1 MADTTTTNLS
11 LTKPEVGAST
21 DTWGT
26 KLNTDLDTIDACFS
40 ATGTSV
46 AMNLDAAVIDNS
58 VIGGTTA
65 AAGTFTTLTAS
76 GVFTGASLDISGD
89 IDIDGTAN
97 LDVVDIDGALTQDGG
112 AVFNEASADVDFR
125 VESNGNANMLF
136 VDGGNDR
143 VYIGTDSGNTDFY
156 VYNASA
162 APHIRTNSDIT
173 QGDGTVFGK
182 LSFQGNDNEEVSLRA
197 FYDHATS
204 AYSGLSFYTDGS
216 AGTAAAMTI
225 DSSQNI
231 GIGTVSPAAKLD
243 ISGVFQFFDDTTP
256 EIKIV
261 DSDDNNYALI
271 GYSDGAMFLSSNHG
285 NEAGG
290 ADVMQFLTG
299 GSERMRIDS
308 SGNIGIGTTSPATDV
323 QIGDYTDAA
332 ETITIATSGNGT
344 GRINFY
350 DNNAS
355 EGGSI
360 RVVGESGGSKMY
372 FTNRWTSDSDRV
384 TFDLV
389 NGRVGIGNTIGSF
402 HSSVLPL
409 VVGSGSGDEGMAIF
423 SGSSSKGKI
432 GFADAATDDSGSYRG
447 YLQYDHSGDNLNIGT
462 AGSEVIRIDSAGRL
476 LVGTTATGY
485 PDGKLHA
492 WTSTASQYAASF
504 RHDGAATTSYGIA
517 VICGTDD
524 GSGTSTL
531 INFQDGDGSGVGS
544 VTFSGSTTAYNTS
557 SDERLKDITGDAKGL
572 EIINQLKPV
581 DFTWKKGGQKGIG
594 LIAQEAME
602 HVPSAVVE
610 NPETGY
616 YQMDYSKLVTPL
628 IKAVQEQQEQIE
640 ELKGE
645 IDQLKQQAH
654 DKCDN

>member
-243 ISGVFQFFDDTTP
+243 ISGVVQFFDDTTP

-308 SGNIGIGTTSPATDV
+308 SGNLSVGKTSTGLTNTGTTLYNNGGIDIVHSLTS
-323 QIGDYTDAA
+323 TN
-332 ETITIATSGNGT
+332 ETTVW
-344 GRINFY
+344 
-350 DNNAS
+350 NN
-355 EGGSI
+355 
-360 RVVGESGGSKMY
+360 
-372 FTNRWTSDSDRV
+372 N
-384 TFDLV
+384 
-389 NGRVGIGNTIGSF
+389 N
-402 HSSVLPL
+402 
-409 VVGSGSGDEGMAIF
+409 
-423 SGSSSKGKI
+423 
-432 GFADAATDDSGSYRG
+432 DSGATYILDFRQNNS
-447 YLQYDHSGDNLNIGT
+447 T
-462 AGSEVIRIDSAGRL
+462 AGSID
-476 LVGTTATGY
+476 V
-485 PDGKLHA
+485 
-492 WTSTASQYAASF
+492 ASSS
-504 RHDGAATTSYGIA
+504 TSY
-517 VICGTDD
+517 T
-524 GSGTSTL
+524 
-531 INFQDGDGSGVGS
+531 
-544 VTFSGSTTAYNTS
+544 TS
-557 SDERLKDITGDAKGL
+557 SDYRLKENVDYAWDATTRLK
-572 EIINQLKPV
+572 QLKPARFNWIKDDTNTLLDGFLAHEV
-581 DFTWKKGGQKGIG
+581 SSIVPEAVSGEKDGERMQGID
-594 LIAQEAME
+594 
-602 HVPSAVVE
+602 H
-610 NPETGY
+610 
-616 YQMDYSKLVTPL
+616 SKLVPL
-628 IKAVQEQQEQIE
+628 LVKTIQELEARITALE
-640 ELKGE
+640 S
-645 IDQLKQQAH
+645 
-654 DKCDN
+654 